1 MEQSSLFG
9 DGVDIDT
16 ETPASADAAAPTDAR
31 AKAAARA
38 AELRH
43 ELDYH
48 AYRYYMLDAPEIT
61 DAAFD
66 KMLVELQE
74 IEAAYPDLVTPD
86 SYTQRVGGYVS
97 EQFTPVTHMARMY
110 SMDDA
115 MDLDEL
121 DAWLQRTEDA
131 LGAGSVT
138 YTCELK
144 IDGLGVALT
153 YQNGTFVRAATR
165 GDGTTGE
172 DVSLNV
178 RTIKDV
184 PMHLSEPALAH
195 MGADR
200 ERTIE
205 VRGEVYMP
213 KGSFVRLNDEADA
226 EGRDP
231 FANPRNAAAGSLRQK
246 DPKVTARRDLATFIY
261 AIADTDPLHVHSQ
274 REFLDW
280 LRSAGF
286 SVNPNVARCA
296 TPAEVHEFCAQALGH
311 RGDLDYDIDGVVV
324 KVDSFQQQLDLGFT
338 ARAPR
343 WAIAFKFPPE
353 EKQTILREIRI
364 QVGRT
369 GVLTPVAE
377 FDPVTVAGSTIARA
391 TLHNIDEI
399 RRKNVREGDT
409 IIVHKAGDVIP
420 EVVGPVL
427 DKRPADSVDWQ
438 MPEVCPV
445 CGSPVVHEDGE
456 VAYRCVS
463 IDCPAQLKERL
474 LHWVSRGCMDV
485 DGLGDE
491 IVDKMIAAGLI
502 HDVADFYQLTVDDI
516 AGLDTGRV
524 YAITQK
530 GHKKGDIQYD
540 KNGSPRLEKDGS
552 YKRYKTEQVACTAGD
567 PILVGNKIASK
578 VISELNKSKTLP
590 LSRVLFALGIR
601 LVGKSVAE
609 LLARRYLTIDALI
622 LATDEDMANIEGV
635 GPEIARSVR
644 GFLSVKDNLD
654 VLERL
659 RLCGFSLEENLM
671 SEMQSKSGQMGIS
684 SELASSQPLKDMTFV
699 LTGTLEKR
707 SRSEAGDALKL
718 LGAKVTGS
726 VSKKTSY
733 VVAGANAGSKLTKA
747 QALGVPVLDEDQLEE
762 IIETGEVPAV

>member
-16 ETPASADAAAPTDAR
+16 ETPTTAEATAPTDAR
-31 AKAAARA
+31 AQAATRA

-74 IEAAYPDLVTPD
+74 IEATYPDLVMPD

-213 KGSFVRLNDEADA
+213 KGSFVRLNEEADA

-246 DPKVTARRDLATFIY
+246 DPKVTARAILPPLSTPSPIPIRCTSTASASSSIGCVAPALASTPTWLV
-261 AIADTDPLHVHSQ
+261 AQ
-274 REFLDW
+274 RRQ
-280 LRSAGF
+280 RSTS
-286 SVNPNVARCA
+286 SV
-296 TPAEVHEFCAQALGH
+296 
-311 RGDLDYDIDGVVV
+311 
-324 KVDSFQQQLDLGFT
+324 
-338 ARAPR
+338 PR
-343 WAIAFKFPPE
+343 
-353 EKQTILREIRI
+353 R
-364 QVGRT
+364 
-369 GVLTPVAE
+369 
-377 FDPVTVAGSTIARA
+377 S
-391 TLHNIDEI
+391 N
-399 RRKNVREGDT
+399 
-409 IIVHKAGDVIP
+409 
-420 EVVGPVL
+420 
-427 DKRPADSVDWQ
+427 
-438 MPEVCPV
+438 
-445 CGSPVVHEDGE
+445 
-456 VAYRCVS
+456 
-463 IDCPAQLKERL
+463 
-474 LHWVSRGCMDV
+474 
-485 DGLGDE
+485 
-491 IVDKMIAAGLI
+491 IAATWTTTS
-502 HDVADFYQLTVDDI
+502 TVW
-516 AGLDTGRV
+516 
-524 YAITQK
+524 
-530 GHKKGDIQYD
+530 
-540 KNGSPRLEKDGS
+540 S
-552 YKRYKTEQVACTAGD
+552 
-567 PILVGNKIASK
+567 
-578 VISELNKSKTLP
+578 
-590 LSRVLFALGIR
+590 
-601 LVGKSVAE
+601 
-609 LLARRYLTIDALI
+609 
-622 LATDEDMANIEGV
+622 
-635 GPEIARSVR
+635 
-644 GFLSVKDNLD
+644 
-654 VLERL
+654 
-659 RLCGFSLEENLM
+659 
-671 SEMQSKSGQMGIS
+671 
-684 SELASSQPLKDMTFV
+684 
-699 LTGTLEKR
+699 
-707 SRSEAGDALKL
+707 
-718 LGAKVTGS
+718 
-726 VSKKTSY
+726 
-733 VVAGANAGSKLTKA
+733 
-747 QALGVPVLDEDQLEE
+747 
-762 IIETGEVPAV
+762 

>member
-16 ETPASADAAAPTDAR
+16 ETPATAEATAPADAR
-31 AKAAARA
+31 AQAAARA

-74 IEAAYPDLVTPD
+74 IEATYPDLVTPD

-184 PMHLSEPALAH
+184 PMHLSEPALVH

-213 KGSFVRLNDEADA
+213 KGSFVRLNEEADA

-296 TPAEVHEFCAQALGH
+296 TPAEVHEFCAQALEH

-353 EKQTILREIRI
+353 EKQTVLREIRI

-427 DKRPADSVDWQ
+427 DKRPADSVDWH

-463 IDCPAQLKERL
+463 IDCPAQLKDDRCRPDPRCRRL
-474 LHWVSRGCMDV
+474 LPAH
-485 DGLGDE
+485 
-491 IVDKMIAAGLI
+491 
-502 HDVADFYQLTVDDI
+502 
-516 AGLDTGRV
+516 GR
-524 YAITQK
+524 
-530 GHKKGDIQYD
+530 
-540 KNGSPRLEKDGS
+540 
-552 YKRYKTEQVACTAGD
+552 
-567 PILVGNKIASK
+567 
-578 VISELNKSKTLP
+578 
-590 LSRVLFALGIR
+590 
-601 LVGKSVAE
+601 
-609 LLARRYLTIDALI
+609 
-622 LATDEDMANIEGV
+622 
-635 GPEIARSVR
+635 
-644 GFLSVKDNLD
+644 
-654 VLERL
+654 
-659 RLCGFSLEENLM
+659 
-671 SEMQSKSGQMGIS
+671 
-684 SELASSQPLKDMTFV
+684 
-699 LTGTLEKR
+699 
-707 SRSEAGDALKL
+707 
-718 LGAKVTGS
+718 
-726 VSKKTSY
+726 
-733 VVAGANAGSKLTKA
+733 
-747 QALGVPVLDEDQLEE
+747 
-762 IIETGEVPAV
+762 